1 MTLRH
6 RFLSVLAVFAVM
18 GAWGLAQPGPKP
30 PGGLLIRN
38 AQLIDGTGAAARRAD
53 VRVTGDTIAAI
64 GEGLAAQ
71 AGERTIDAGGKVLAP
86 GFIDMHSHADRGIDE
101 APDAASQVM
110 QGITTAVVGQDGG
123 SELPIADFYDRI
135 ARLHPA
141 INFAT
146 AVGHGTV
153 RKLVM
158 GSDFKRASTAAE
170 VETMKVLVDRGMRDG
185 AVGLSSGLEYDPG
198 FYAKPAELVALG
210 SVVAKYGGFYASHVR
225 NENQGAFD
233 SWRETIDV
241 GRRNDIPVEISHIKL
256 GVKPVWGRAAEGLK
270 ILEDARREGIRVM
283 ADWYPYTYWQSS
295 MYVLIETRD
304 FENRDAWAKGLDEIG
319 GARNVLITNYRP
331 DPSLNGK
338 TLTDIAVARGKDPVT
353 TAIEMMREA
362 GPGTGVIA
370 TSMSEDDLVTFV
382 KHPLVLIC
390 SDGGLS
396 GRHPRGYGSFPRVLA
411 HYARELGAITL
422 PDAIAKMT
430 GRSAAQLGLTDR
442 GVVAAGKKADLTIFD
457 PVAIQDRGVPGN
469 AAQAPVGVAYVVVNG
484 EVVLDNATMT
494 KARPGRGIRRANADA
509 ARE

>member
-1 MTLRH
+1 
-6 RFLSVLAVFAVM
+6 
-18 GAWGLAQPGPKP
+18 
-30 PGGLLIRN
+30 
-38 AQLIDGTGAAARRAD
+38 
-53 VRVTGDTIAAI
+53 
-64 GEGLAAQ
+64 
-71 AGERTIDAGGKVLAP
+71 
-86 GFIDMHSHADRGIDE
+86 
-101 APDAASQVM
+101 
-110 QGITTAVVGQDGG
+110 
-123 SELPIADFYDRI
+123 
-135 ARLHPA
+135 
-141 INFAT
+141 
-146 AVGHGTV
+146 
-153 RKLVM
+153 
-158 GSDFKRASTAAE
+158 
-170 VETMKVLVDRGMRDG
+170 MKALVDRGMRDG

-198 FYAKPAELVALG
+198 FYARPDELIALG
-210 SVVAKYGGFYASHVR
+210 SVVAKYGGYYASHVR

-241 GRRNDIPVEISHIKL
+241 GRRNNIPVEISHIKL

-270 ILEDARREGIRVM
+270 ILEDARREGVRVM

-411 HYARELGAITL
+411 HYVRELGAVTL

-469 AAQAPVGVAYVVVNG
+469 AAQAPVGVAYVIVNG
-484 EVVLDNATMT
+484 EVVLDNAAMT

-509 ARE
+509 AR